1 MFKEEMKHGAY
12 QYWEEMYIRQISEVS
27 QNERERRLLLELQEG
42 NSMIGS
48 IHVLQSEFGI
58 TIEEG
63 TAITRLLSSEI
74 VIIKLTKTSSNND

>member
-12 QYWEEMYIRQISEVS
+12 QYWEEMYIRQISEVP
-27 QNERERRLLLELQEG
+27 QNERERRLLLELHEG

-48 IHVLQSEFGI
+48 IHVLQNEFGI

-63 TAITRLLSSEI
+63 TAIFEDVRNRCIEWEKEKWL
-74 VIIKLTKTSSNND
+74 

>member
-1 MFKEEMKHGAY
+1 
-12 QYWEEMYIRQISEVS
+12 
-27 QNERERRLLLELQEG
+27 
-42 NSMIGS
+42 MIGS